1 MGAYWDVKSNKNSE
15 KRKLDVDL
23 DDLENSML
31 VEEVVAKKSKVPE
44 NRKKR
49 PLEDVNTVVPVNRT
63 RGRPRKNAA

>member
-1 MGAYWDVKSNKNSE
+1 MHAYWDVKSNKNSE

-31 VEEVVAKKSKVPE
+31 VEEVVVKKSKVPE

-49 PLEDVNTVVPVNRT
+49 PLKDVNAVPVKRT